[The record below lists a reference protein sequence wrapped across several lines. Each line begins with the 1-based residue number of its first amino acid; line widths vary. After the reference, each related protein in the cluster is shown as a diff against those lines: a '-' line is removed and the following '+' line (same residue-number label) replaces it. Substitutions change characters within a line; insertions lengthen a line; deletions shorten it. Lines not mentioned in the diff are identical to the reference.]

1 MKKYILFYNPASG
14 HAVFK
19 KKLDWMIS
27 SFQKRGLLLIPYR
40 TQKAGNEAFCDVVR
54 EIHPEGLVVAGG
66 DGTVNEII
74 NLMMHYRIDLPLA
87 IIGCG
92 TSNDFATYLKIN
104 RDMNAYFD
112 RIEAGET
119 RFIDLGC
126 VGDTCFINV
135 ASAGMLSSVA
145 HEVDVR
151 LKNALGKIAY
161 YIKGLGELPKIR
173 AFPLQIVSDGE
184 SFQAEVFL
192 FVVANSSVVGSM
204 KNIGT
209 DIEVDDG
216 KLDLL
221 AIRKCSIPKLMTIL
235 ADLLAGKPI
244 SEKEYVYHTQ
254 AKEFTLSSTESL
266 QSDLD
271 GEEGPQLPLHIKT
284 IHHALRVYA

>member
-40 TQKAGNEAFCDVVR
+40 TKKSGNEAFCDVVKALD
-54 EIHPEGLVVAGG
+54 PEGLVVAGG

-74 NLMMHYRIDLPLA
+74 NLMMQHRIDLPLA

-92 TSNDFATYLKIN
+92 TSNDFATYLQIN

-112 RIEAGET
+112 RIAAGMT
-119 RFIDLGC
+119 RPIDLGC
-126 VGDTCFINV
+126 IDNTYFINV

-173 AFPLQIVSDGE
+173 SFPITIVSDGKA
-184 SFQAEVFL
+184 FQTEVFL
-192 FVVANSSVVGSM
+192 FVVTNSSVVGSM

-209 DIEVDDG
+209 NIEVDDG

-244 SEKEYVYHTQ
+244 SEKKYVYHAQ
-254 AKEFTLSSTESL
+254 AKEFELSSSDFL

-271 GEEGPQLPLHIKT
+271 GEEGPALPLHIKT
-284 IHHALRVYA
+284 VHHALRVYA